1 MVGRRSGG
9 GRGLRRRR
17 LPPRRPRRRPRP
29 RPHPR
34 RRRRRRRRAPPALRR
49 RRLARLARQVRSVIT

>member
-9 GRGLRRRR
+9 GRGPRRLAPRLRR
-17 LPPRRPRRRPRP
+17 LPRPRRPPP
-29 RPHPR
+29 
-34 RRRRRRRRAPPALRR
+34 RRRRRRRAPPALRRR